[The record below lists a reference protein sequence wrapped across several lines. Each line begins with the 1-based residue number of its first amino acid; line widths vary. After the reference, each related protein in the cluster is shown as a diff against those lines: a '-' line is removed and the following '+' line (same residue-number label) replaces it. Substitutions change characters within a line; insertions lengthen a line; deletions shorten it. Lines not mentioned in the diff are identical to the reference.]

1 MSDQRREPAHGE
13 IGGDTDAEVGAVDM
27 APARDGPPLGQVAAA
42 EFVGEICPAEQVGTA
57 ADGIG
62 SSMRIVAIGPSF
74 AACHSLSFIPC
85 VGTGSTTH
93 GVSSRSRQPGEGSVN
108 AGMILSR
115 T

>member
-13 IGGDTDAEVGAVDM
+13 IGGDADAKVGAVDM

-42 EFVGEICPAEQVGTA
+42 KFVGEICPAEQVDTA

-74 AACHSLSFIPC
+74 AELHSLSGNRQHHAPH
-85 VGTGSTTH
+85 TTH